1 MSKRLLT
8 RYIVLWLKSLQSA
21 LNPIYF
27 VVNKVLNKSP
37 FLIEINTKGIT
48 DCSFLQHVR
57 VDGPL
62 ISR

>member
-48 DCSFLQHVR
+48 DCSFLQHVL
-57 VDGPL
+57 VDGSL